1 MVDIKNFLAKYQGK
15 KIKYVPNQGNAG
27 DSFIALATL
36 QVFDELGLDYEICKP
51 TEVFEDQIILYGGGG
66 SLIRKYNRCRNFL
79 LYNQEKND
87 IVILPHSFNDIDPL
101 LAVLSEKVIL
111 IAREN
116 ISYDYIKSKSKHPD
130 NCLLSG
136 DMAFYIKNIDRYKNT
151 SCIGECNAFRFNDE
165 LSNSDKHI
173 EVPEDNKD
181 ISVDFH
187 RPIFMKNW
195 HLSGGIN
202 AHFTEF
208 GLGVSAKEVKKNL
221 SVATDNIFSYLSKFQ
236 IVNTNRLHV
245 GIAAALLGKTV
256 NLYRGSYHKIAG
268 IYEFSIAGKFDNV
281 VFHNNNPHDATGL
294 T

>member
-36 QVFDELGLDYEICKP
+36 QVFDELELDYEICKP

-101 LAVLSEKVIL
+101 LAILSEKVIL

-165 LSNSDKHI
+165 LSDSDRHI
-173 EVPEDNKD
+173 EVPEGNKD

-187 RPIFMKNW
+187 RHIFMNC
-195 HLSGGIN
+195 HLSDDIN
-202 AHFTEF
+202 TQ
-208 GLGVSAKEVKKNL
+208 VKKNL
-221 SVATDNIFSYLSKFQ
+221 SIATDNIFSYLSKFQ
-236 IVNTNRLHV
+236 VVNTNRLHV

-268 IYEFSIAGKFDNV
+268 VYEFSIAGKFDNV
-281 VFHNNNPHDATGL
+281 VFYNNNPL
-294 T
+294 VKC